1 MSARANLKRLVAR
14 SATYGAG
21 AVFLR
26 AVGFLLLPVYTR
38 FLTPEDYGIVAVA
51 NTVALML
58 GLLMPLGMHG
68 ALSRFYFRT
77 TDEGERRATAG
88 TLWLSTIIA
97 ASVVTAALQLFGEPL
112 FAPLFREVPFSPYL
126 RLAVWS
132 AFFAVFP
139 LVPQNLLQVRE
150 QARLYVATTLGTAIV
165 TTALTLGFVVVGR
178 MGARGYLLGSVLGG
192 GAGAIAYTA
201 IALRTVR
208 PALRWD
214 LLRAAL
220 VYSLPLVPHGIAGWA
235 LEMSD
240 RAILARFVPLRDIGV
255 YSLGYQ
261 LGSALG
267 LVVTAFTSAWVPYLF
282 RTLSTRGTA
291 GNAEL
296 ARVATYYAAVLCFT
310 ALGVGLLVEHVLVF
324 LAPPAFASAHRV
336 TVWVAAAYVLNGLY
350 VIPVGF
356 LFWKERTGLIPVVTV
371 ISGLLNVAMNLLLAA
386 RVGAIAAAWATF
398 AAYGAMLV
406 LAYAFAQR
414 LHPFPYEYGRLLRVV
429 GVAALL
435 LGIGLGV
442 AASTPA
448 LTLGWRTSLW
458 LAYPGV
464 LAATG
469 FFTQSEAAVV
479 ARMFRRARAALS

>member
-1 MSARANLKRLVAR
+1 MSVRADLKRLVAR
-14 SATYGAG
+14 SAAYGAG

-58 GLLMPLGMHG
+58 GLLMPLGLHG

-77 TDEGERRATAG
+77 SDDAERRIVGG
-88 TLWLSTIIA
+88 TLWLATLGTA
-97 ASVVTAALQLFGEPL
+97 AVVTIVLQLYGAPL
-112 FAPLFREVPFSPYL
+112 FAWLFPDVPFSPYL
-126 RLAVWS
+126 RLAVWL
-132 AFFAVFP
+132 AFVTVFP
-139 LVPQNLLQVRE
+139 LVPQNLLQARE
-150 QARLYVATTLGTAIV
+150 QARLYVAITTGAAI
-165 TTALTLGFVVVGR
+165 LTIACTLAFVVVGR
-178 MGARGYLLGSVLGG
+178 MGARGYLLGTLVSGALAAVPYTVL
-192 GAGAIAYTA
+192 
-201 IALRTVR
+201 ALRSTR
-208 PALRWD
+208 PAVRWD

-220 VYSLPLVPHGIAGWA
+220 AYSLPLVPHGVAGWV

-240 RAILARFVPLRDIGV
+240 RAILARFVPIAEVGV

-261 LGSALG
+261 LGSALS
-267 LVVTAFTSAWVPYLF
+267 LILTAFTSAWVPYLF
-282 RTLSTRGTA
+282 RTLSARGT
-291 GNAEL
+291 GGDAEL
-296 ARVATYYAAVLCFT
+296 ARAATYYAACLCFA
-310 ALGVGLLVEHVLVF
+310 ALGIGLLVEQVLVG
-324 LAPPAFASAHRV
+324 LAPPAFAGASRIA
-336 TVWVAAAYVLNGLY
+336 VWVAAGYVLNGLY
-350 VIPVGF
+350 VLPVGF

-371 ISGLLNVAMNLLLAA
+371 MAGLLNVGMNLLLVP
-386 RVGAIAAAWATF
+386 RFGAIAAAWATF

-442 AASTPA
+442 AAPTPA

-464 LAATG
+464 LGASG